1 MPLKECQFI
10 INGKVKGSSACV
22 GICLKMTECFLIKSD
37 FRLDGIKEQIRE
49 KYISV
54 ISEMVNYW
62 NLYSLST
69 MDVSREF
76 SLLIFEN
83 LRKAVEMKEKK
94 WHEKTFE

>member
-1 MPLKECQFI
+1 M
-10 INGKVKGSSACV
+10 
-22 GICLKMTECFLIKSD
+22 GICLKLTECFYINSD

-69 MDVSREF
+69 MDVSRAL

-83 LRKAVEMKEKK
+83 LNKSS
-94 WHEKTFE
+94 